1 MDLGGV
7 SAGELAALAAALI
20 AAGLIAGFLAGL
32 LGIGGG
38 GVLVPVLYEI
48 FGVLEIDPAI
58 RMQMAL
64 GTTLAVIL
72 PTALKS
78 FAGHRAKGAVDMAL
92 LKRVAPFIVGGV
104 VIGVLIAKVASG
116 TELKWV
122 WAVVAGLV
130 AIKMALG
137 REDWRLGDH
146 LPPRPWPEI
155 AAMAV
160 GLLSTLMSIGGATFT
175 VPLLT
180 LYGFAILPAVA
191 TASGIGPMI
200 ALPGVIGYAWA
211 GWDAHGLPPLSV
223 GYVSLIGLAIIAPL
237 SVFAAPYG
245 VRLAHNIPRRKL
257 ELAFAAFLGTV
268 SVHFLFD
275 LLG

>member
-7 SAGELAALAAALI
+7 SAGELAGLAAALVV
-20 AAGLIAGFLAGL
+20 AGLVAGFLAGL

-58 RMQMAL
+58 RMHLAL

-78 FAGHRAKGAVDMAL
+78 FSGHRARGAVDIGL
-92 LKRVAPFIVGGV
+92 LKRVAPFVVGGV
-104 VIGVLIAKVASG
+104 IIGVLIAKVASG
-116 TELKWV
+116 TALKWV
-122 WAVVAGLV
+122 WAVAAGLV

-137 REDWRLGDH
+137 REDWRLDDH

-155 AAMAV
+155 AGVAV
-160 GLLSTLMSIGGATFT
+160 GLLSTLMSIGGATFV
-175 VPLLT
+175 VPMLT

-245 VRLAHNIPRRKL
+245 VRLAHDIPRRKL
-257 ELAFAAFLGTV
+257 ELAFAAFLGCV
-268 SVHFLFD
+268 SIRFLVD